1 LQCVAV
7 CCSVLQCVAVCCSVL
22 QCVAVCCSVLQ
33 CVAVCCRASHTH
45 DSSFCHLYMSH
56 IHIRH
61 VPLRVYSYEW
71 VMSHTRYSC
80 VISHNRCIWVTSP
93 CGSIDWFW
101 FPIFCTNW
109 DVRDDHK
116 LFTRDHQINHRAV
129 PVKVEIHKGAILVH
143 IAPLWF
149 IQHNNANHSLRM
161 DGSCHIPNT
170 CVMSHRR
177 YIWVTSL
184 CECVAYGW
192 VMSHNR
198 YTGVLSRRRYAQV
211 TSPSEYIRRNES
223 CHIPDTHASCHT
235 VDTYE
240 SRPPVDPLHMDVSC
254 QTTGT
259 HGSFHAVD
267 THKSRPPPSLFL

>member
-1 LQCVAV
+1 MFVAQHDSSKMSYIHITWYHIYTV

-71 VMSHTRYSC
+71 VMSHTWYSC
-80 VISHNRCIWVTSP
+80 VISHNRYIWVTSP
-93 CGSIDWFW
+93 CGSIDWFR

-116 LFTRDHQINHRAV
+116 LFTRDHQINDRAV
-129 PVKVEIHKGAILVH
+129 PVKVEIHKGAILAH
-143 IAPLWF
+143 IAPLW
-149 IQHNNANHSLRM
+149 ISQPNNANQSLRM

-170 CVMSHRR
+170 
-177 YIWVTSL
+177 
-184 CECVAYGW
+184 
-192 VMSHNR
+192 
-198 YTGVLSRRRYAQV
+198 Q
-211 TSPSEYIRRNES
+211 ES
-223 CHIPDTHASCHT
+223 
-235 VDTYE
+235 Y
-240 SRPPVDPLHMDVSC
+240 
-254 QTTGT
+254 
-259 HGSFHAVD
+259 HAVD
-267 THKSRPPPSLFL
+267 THKSRPPPSLFVEMSHVTYQIHMRHVTQ